1 MQFWPHA
8 RAKKE
13 TPVVKNWASVKNVN
27 LLGFV
32 GYKAGMTHVQLK
44 DNRPGSPNKNDIV
57 NWPVTVVE
65 CPALKVLSIRFY
77 SNSNLSENLVA
88 EVFNP
93 KLDKE
98 LSKSLSLPNAY
109 NFEEKLKKACEKL
122 SVVSDITVNVYTQ
135 PKKTGIGKKMPEI
148 LEIAIGG
155 SDVNAKLNFAKG
167 LLDKEVRVSDVFKQG
182 AKVDVHSVTKGK
194 GFQGVI
200 KRFGVALRHHK
211 SEKGQR
217 RMIYGP
223 LRPARI
229 SWGMHMPG
237 KMGYHVRTE
246 YNKGLVSVSDKP
258 EKVNP
263 KGGFVHYGNIKNDYV
278 LVHGSIPGST
288 KRLIRFTEPIRGAKT
303 LGNVELQF
311 VSQESKQ

>member
-1 MQFWPHA
+1 MQFWPRA

-13 TPVVKNWASVKNVN
+13 TPVVKNWATVKNVN

-44 DNRPGSPNKNDIV
+44 DSRLGSPNKGDIV

-109 NFEEKLKKACEKL
+109 NFEEKLKKAEEKL
-122 SVVSDITVNVYTQ
+122 SNVSDITVNVYTQ

-155 SDVNAKLNFAKG
+155 FDVNAKLNFAKG

-182 AKVDVHSVTKGK
+182 AKIDVHSVTKGK

-217 RMIYGP
+217 RMMYGP

-229 SWGMHMPG
+229 TWGMHMPG

-246 YNKGLVSVSDKP
+246 YNKGLVLVSDKP

-263 KGGFVHYGNIKNDYV
+263 KGGFLHYGIVKNDYV
-278 LVHGSIPGST
+278 LVHGSIGGSV
-288 KRLIRFTEPIRGAKT
+288 KRLIRLTEPIRGTKT